1 MMAMF
6 KNHYDSAF
14 LIVGNAMS
22 RVLMILSTIIMVKI
36 LGDNIYS
43 KYALLY
49 NGLLSLQVFLVFG
62 LNAVATRKVAQ
73 GEDLHV
79 VFNKIFKIVSII
91 AIPVFLVFYL
101 ITQTGFFTSLN
112 YFREVNFLILVFSA
126 LSLVFF
132 SLAISFLYGLEN
144 KKKIALFNIF
154 NALLILVFISFSS
167 LSKNLNLIF
176 FSYGVA
182 NFIGVLFFLFKH
194 YKVSDTKGLNISN
207 EKEYVKQGFPIFLS
221 ALLVTPIVGVL
232 YTFMN
237 AGGVGEEISVFSVAM
252 QWYNIILFVP
262 GVLANL
268 LLVDFSK
275 KNKILDIN
283 FYTKQVFINFII
295 TLIISLFVFIVLYF
309 ILPIYGKL
317 YQENLIIFVIFIL
330 VALVNSFNTVAG
342 QFFISINRQIFGFY
356 FNLVWAGL
364 ILVMT
369 KLSLNYGY
377 GLKGVALS
385 FLLAYLL
392 HAFNQNIYIYRFLK
406 SSKNG

>member
-1 MMAMF
+1 MLAMF

-22 RVLMILSTIIMVKI
+22 RVLMIFSTIIMVKL

-62 LNAVATRKVAQ
+62 LNAVATRRIAQ
-73 GEDLHV
+73 GENLSV
-79 VFNKIFKIVSII
+79 VFNKVFKIVSII
-91 AIPVFLVFYL
+91 AIPFFLVFYL
-101 ITQTGFFTSLN
+101 ISQTNFFTSLN

-132 SLAISFLYGLEN
+132 SLTVSFLYGLEN

-154 NALLILVFISFSS
+154 NALLILVFISVSS

-176 FSYGVA
+176 FSYGLA
-182 NFIGVLFFLFKH
+182 NIIGVLFFLFKH
-194 YKVSDTKGLNISN
+194 YRISDTKKLNISN
-207 EKEYVKQGFPIFLS
+207 EKEYIKQGFPIFLS
-221 ALLVTPIVGVL
+221 ALLVTPIIGVL

-237 AGGVGEEISVFSVAM
+237 AGGLGEEISVFSVAM

-275 KNKILDIN
+275 KNKILDIR

-295 TLIISLFVFIVLYF
+295 TLVISLFVFILLYF

-356 FNLVWAGL
+356 FNLVWAVL
-364 ILVMT
+364 IMAMT
-369 KLSLNYGY
+369 KLALNYGY
-377 GLKGVALS
+377 GLKGVVLS

>member
-1 MMAMF
+1 MF

-22 RVLMILSTIIMVKI
+22 RVLMIFSTIIMVKL

-62 LNAVATRKVAQ
+62 LNAVATRRIAQ
-73 GEDLHV
+73 GENLSV

-91 AIPVFLVFYL
+91 AIPFFLVFYL
-101 ITQTGFFTSLN
+101 ISQTNFFTSLN

-132 SLAISFLYGLEN
+132 SLTVSFLYGLEN

-154 NALLILVFISFSS
+154 NALLILVFISVSS

-176 FSYGVA
+176 FSYGLA
-182 NFIGVLFFLFKH
+182 NIIGVLFFLFKH
-194 YKVSDTKGLNISN
+194 YRISDTKKLNISN
-207 EKEYVKQGFPIFLS
+207 EKEYIKQGFPIFLS
-221 ALLVTPIVGVL
+221 ALLVTPIIGVL

-237 AGGVGEEISVFSVAM
+237 AGGLGEEISVFSVAM

-275 KNKILDIN
+275 KNKILDIR

-295 TLIISLFVFIVLYF
+295 TLVISLFVFILLYF

-356 FNLVWAGL
+356 FNLVWAVL
-364 ILVMT
+364 IMAMT
-369 KLSLNYGY
+369 KLALNYGY
-377 GLKGVALS
+377 GLKGVVLS

>member
-1 MMAMF
+1 MF

-22 RVLMILSTIIMVKI
+22 RVLMIFSTIIMVKL

-62 LNAVATRKVAQ
+62 LNAVATRRIAQ
-73 GEDLHV
+73 GENLSV

-91 AIPVFLVFYL
+91 AIPFFLVFYL
-101 ITQTGFFTSLN
+101 ISQTNFFTSLN

-132 SLAISFLYGLEN
+132 SLTVSFLYGLEN

-154 NALLILVFISFSS
+154 NALLILVFISVSS

-176 FSYGVA
+176 FSYGMA
-182 NFIGVLFFLFKH
+182 NIIGVLFFLFKH
-194 YKVSDTKGLNISN
+194 YRISDTKKLNISN
-207 EKEYVKQGFPIFLS
+207 EKEYIKQGFPIFLS
-221 ALLVTPIVGVL
+221 ALLVTPIIGVL

-237 AGGVGEEISVFSVAM
+237 AGGLGEEISVFSVAM

-275 KNKILDIN
+275 KNKILDIR

-295 TLIISLFVFIVLYF
+295 TLVISLFVFILLYF

-356 FNLVWAGL
+356 FNLVWAVL
-364 ILVMT
+364 IMAMT
-369 KLSLNYGY
+369 KLALNYGY
-377 GLKGVALS
+377 GLKGVVLS

>member
-1 MMAMF
+1 MLAMF

-22 RVLMILSTIIMVKI
+22 RVLMIFSTIIMVKL
-36 LGDNIYS
+36 LGDTIYS

-49 NGLLSLQVFLVFG
+49 NGLLSIQVFLVFG
-62 LNAVATRKVAQ
+62 LNAVATRRIAQ
-73 GEDLHV
+73 GENFSV

-91 AIPVFLVFYL
+91 AISFFLVFYL
-101 ITQTGFFTSLN
+101 ISQTNFFTSLN
-112 YFREVNFLILVFSA
+112 YFREVNFLILIFSA

-132 SLAISFLYGLEN
+132 SLAVSFLYGLEN

-154 NALLILVFISFSS
+154 NALLILIFISVSS

-176 FSYGVA
+176 FSYGLA
-182 NFIGVLFFLFKH
+182 NLIGVLFFLFKH
-194 YKVSDTKGLNISN
+194 YRISDTKVLNISN

-221 ALLVTPIVGVL
+221 ALLVTPIIGVL

-237 AGGVGEEISVFSVAM
+237 AGGLGEEISIFSVAM

-275 KNKILDIN
+275 KNKILDIV
-283 FYTKQVFINFII
+283 FYTKQIFINFII
-295 TLIISLFVFIVLYF
+295 TLVISLFVFTVLYF

-317 YQENLIIFVIFIL
+317 YQENLIIFIIFIF

-369 KLSLNYGY
+369 KLALNYGY

-385 FLLAYLL
+385 FLLAYFL

>member
-1 MMAMF
+1 MF

-22 RVLMILSTIIMVKI
+22 RVLMIFSTIIMVKL

-62 LNAVATRKVAQ
+62 LNAVATRRIAQ
-73 GEDLHV
+73 GENLSV
-79 VFNKIFKIVSII
+79 VFSKIFKIVSII
-91 AIPVFLVFYL
+91 AIPFFLVFYL
-101 ITQTGFFTSLN
+101 ISQTNFFTSLN

-132 SLAISFLYGLEN
+132 SLTVSFLYGLEN

-154 NALLILVFISFSS
+154 NALLILVFISVSS

-176 FSYGVA
+176 FSYGLA
-182 NFIGVLFFLFKH
+182 NIIGVLFFLFKH
-194 YKVSDTKGLNISN
+194 YRISDTKKLNISN

-221 ALLVTPIVGVL
+221 ALLVTPIIGVL

-237 AGGVGEEISVFSVAM
+237 AGGLGEEISVFSVAM

-275 KNKILDIN
+275 KNKILDIR

-295 TLIISLFVFIVLYF
+295 TLVISLFVFILLYF

-356 FNLVWAGL
+356 FNLVWAVL
-364 ILVMT
+364 IMAMT
-369 KLSLNYGY
+369 KLALNYGY
-377 GLKGVALS
+377 GLKGVVLS

>member
-1 MMAMF
+1 MLAMF

-22 RVLMILSTIIMVKI
+22 RVLMIFSTIIMVKL

-62 LNAVATRKVAQ
+62 LNAVATRRIAQ
-73 GEDLHV
+73 GENLSV

-91 AIPVFLVFYL
+91 AIPFFLVFYL
-101 ITQTGFFTSLN
+101 ISQTNFFTSLN

-132 SLAISFLYGLEN
+132 SLTVSFLYGLEN

-154 NALLILVFISFSS
+154 NALLILVFISVSS

-176 FSYGVA
+176 FSYGMA
-182 NFIGVLFFLFKH
+182 NIIGVLFFLFKH
-194 YKVSDTKGLNISN
+194 YRISDTKKLNISN
-207 EKEYVKQGFPIFLS
+207 EKEYIKQGFPIFLS
-221 ALLVTPIVGVL
+221 ALLVTPIIGVL

-237 AGGVGEEISVFSVAM
+237 AGGLGEEISVFSVAM

-275 KNKILDIN
+275 KNKILDIR

-295 TLIISLFVFIVLYF
+295 TLVISLFVFILLYF

-356 FNLVWAGL
+356 FNLVWAVL
-364 ILVMT
+364 IMAMT
-369 KLSLNYGY
+369 KLALNYGY
-377 GLKGVALS
+377 GLKGVVLS

>member
-1 MMAMF
+1 MLAMF

-22 RVLMILSTIIMVKI
+22 RVLMIFSTIIMVKL

-62 LNAVATRKVAQ
+62 LNAVATRRIAQ
-73 GEDLHV
+73 GENLSV
-79 VFNKIFKIVSII
+79 VFSKIFKIVSII
-91 AIPVFLVFYL
+91 AIPFFLVFYL
-101 ITQTGFFTSLN
+101 ISQTNFFTSLN

-132 SLAISFLYGLEN
+132 SLTVSFLYGLEN

-154 NALLILVFISFSS
+154 NALLILVFISVSS

-176 FSYGVA
+176 FSYGLA
-182 NFIGVLFFLFKH
+182 NIIGVLFFLFKH
-194 YKVSDTKGLNISN
+194 YRISDTKKLNISN

-221 ALLVTPIVGVL
+221 ALLVTPIIGVL

-237 AGGVGEEISVFSVAM
+237 AGGLGEEISVFSVAM

-275 KNKILDIN
+275 KNKILDIR

-295 TLIISLFVFIVLYF
+295 TLVISLFVFILLYF

-356 FNLVWAGL
+356 FNLVWAVL
-364 ILVMT
+364 IMAMT
-369 KLSLNYGY
+369 KLALNYGY
-377 GLKGVALS
+377 GLKGVVLS

>member
-1 MMAMF
+1 MLAMF

-22 RVLMILSTIIMVKI
+22 RVLMIFSTIIMVKL

-62 LNAVATRKVAQ
+62 LNAVATRRIAQ
-73 GEDLHV
+73 GENLSV

-91 AIPVFLVFYL
+91 AIPFFLVFYL
-101 ITQTGFFTSLN
+101 ISQTNFFTSLN

-132 SLAISFLYGLEN
+132 SLTVSFLYGLEN

-154 NALLILVFISFSS
+154 NALLILVFISVSS

-176 FSYGVA
+176 FSYGLA
-182 NFIGVLFFLFKH
+182 NIIGVLFFLFKH
-194 YKVSDTKGLNISN
+194 YRISDTKKLNISN
-207 EKEYVKQGFPIFLS
+207 EKEYIKQGFPIFLS
-221 ALLVTPIVGVL
+221 ALLVTPIIGVL

-237 AGGVGEEISVFSVAM
+237 AGGLGEEISVFSVAM

-275 KNKILDIN
+275 KNKILDIR

-295 TLIISLFVFIVLYF
+295 TLVISLFVFILLYF

-356 FNLVWAGL
+356 FNLVWAVL
-364 ILVMT
+364 IMAMT
-369 KLSLNYGY
+369 KLALNYGY
-377 GLKGVALS
+377 GLKGVVLS